1 MNVKFEAIFL
11 EPSVK
16 DLLTNLMKML
26 LVMDLRNKVLEIAK
40 RLPKGKRKGCATVRL
55 SFPKV

>member
-40 RLPKGKRKGCATVRL
+40 RLPKGKRKG
-55 SFPKV
+55 